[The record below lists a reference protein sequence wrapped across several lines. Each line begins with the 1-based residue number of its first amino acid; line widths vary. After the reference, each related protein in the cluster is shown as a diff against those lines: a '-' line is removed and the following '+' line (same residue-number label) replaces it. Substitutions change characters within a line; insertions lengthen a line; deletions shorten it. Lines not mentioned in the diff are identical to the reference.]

1 MRLKSIVI
9 IVFTAAFF
17 MTQNNLTMAGMG
29 VAPSKIQLTID
40 PGSQGQTELYI
51 MNDSGNKLEVA
62 LSVWDFARDRNGR
75 PFPVYPEEVKTFR
88 GCGNWV
94 TFHPKIL
101 NLNPGQTSKVQIKV
115 EVPANADLGTYYTYV
130 QVRGT
135 PLGTQ
140 DNVFI
145 KSQINALLLV
155 TAGLPGD
162 VTYIK
167 RALYAPGIKV
177 KRINYS
183 EPVGLTPTIENKGNY
198 HANLEGNILIRQG
211 KKVIEKI
218 PVKECTLLPK
228 DTLQINKNWEDPPL
242 LGKFTAH
249 FIGKIQGLDKVVAAK
264 STFWVISGKL
274 VTTVASAL
282 AIMLIA
288 GLMIRRKYRLR

>member
-9 IVFTAAFF
+9 IAFTAFVL
-17 MTQNNLTMAGMG
+17 MTQNNLALAGMG
-29 VAPSKIQLTID
+29 VAPSKIQLTIN

-62 LSVWDFARDRNGR
+62 LSVWDFARDRHGR
-75 PFPVYPEEVKTFR
+75 PFPVYPEEVETFR

-101 NLNPGQTSKVQIKV
+101 NLNPGQTGKVQIKA
-115 EVPANADLGTYYTYV
+115 EVPSNVDLGTYYTYI
-130 QVRGT
+130 QVLGT
-135 PLGTQ
+135 PLGTR

-162 VTYIK
+162 MTYIK
-167 RALYAPGIKV
+167 RALYARGITV
-177 KRINYS
+177 KHINYS
-183 EPVGLTPTIENKGNY
+183 EPVWLTPTIENKGNY
-198 HANLEGNILIRQG
+198 HANLEGNILIRQD

-228 DTLQINKNWEDPPL
+228 DTLQINKAWEDPPL
-242 LGKFTAH
+242 LGKFTAQ
-249 FIGKIQGLDKVVAAK
+249 FIGKIQGLDKVIAAK

-274 VTTVASAL
+274 VTAVVSAL
-282 AIMLIA
+282 TIMLIA
-288 GLMIRRKYRLR
+288 GLAIRKKYKLR